1 MDDAERRQAAGEDL
15 LRKEKRWGELTEE
28 TELRWHAEPVE
39 AACEGLQMLAMV
51 GAPEAPDLFARALRS
66 PVRALRWTG
75 VQEVNWIGEGAK
87 QTLPA
92 LGALLDDPDLREE
105 VIEQLSFILDQGSSG
120 DPLTDEEQVELAQR
134 YKQRLRELGH
144 LR

>member
-1 MDDAERRQAAGEDL
+1 
-15 LRKEKRWGELTEE
+15 
-28 TELRWHAEPVE
+28 RWHVEPVE
-39 AACEGLQMLAMV
+39 TACEGLRILAMV
-51 GAPEAPDLFARALRS
+51 GAPEAPPLFTRALRS

-92 LGALLDDPDLREE
+92 LGALLDAPDWRGD
-105 VIEQLSFILDQGSSG
+105 VIEPLSLILAGKG
-120 DPLTDEEQVELAQR
+120 VPDPLTDEEQEKLARR
-134 YKQRLRELGH
+134 YRERLRELGH